1 MAPIPWTIND
11 LLSATGGELMSGA
24 GQGRF
29 ATIATDSRRSGENDV
44 FVAICG
50 QRFDAHDFAAD
61 VIGKGGR
68 CVIVDRNK
76 AGDLPLGNWREQ
88 GVNCIAVGDTISA
101 LGALA
106 AYNRK
111 RAGVPVIA
119 ITGSNGKTTTKE
131 MTAAICRRRFSTLA
145 TSGNLNN
152 EIGMP
157 LTLLQLEPTHEL
169 AVLELGMNH
178 PGEIGRL
185 SAICRP
191 DIGVITNVGPA
202 HLAGLG
208 DLETVAAAKGELL
221 EHIDPEG
228 ATVLNADDSN
238 VLALQAKAK
247 TRTVLFGTQNPA
259 QIRAGR
265 IRQED
270 GTIGFDLILPDS
282 TIAITLHVY
291 GGFMTYNALA
301 AASAA
306 HQLGIGPEEIKTGL
320 ESFSAVKGRMAIY
333 ETGQGAYLI
342 DDTYNANPGSMA
354 AAISTLAGLT
364 GKKRGI
370 LVAGDMLELGDA
382 AARHHEE
389 IGEIA
394 ASQGITRLYLT
405 GEFAARVAQGAR
417 AGGMAGNNIFV
428 GTRDDIVKD
437 LASRLESGDWVL
449 VKGSRSTGMEEIVAQ
464 LRTVETEADGV
475 TH

>member
-1 MAPIPWTIND
+1 M
-11 LLSATGGELMSGA
+11 LSATGGELMTGP
-24 GQGRF
+24 GEGRF
-29 ATIATDSRRSGENDV
+29 ASVATDSRESGGDDV
-44 FVAICG
+44 FVALRG
-50 QRFDAHDFAAD
+50 RRFDAHDFAAD
-61 VIGKGGR
+61 VVGRGGR
-68 CVIVDRNK
+68 CVVIDGEK
-76 AGDLPLGNWREQ
+76 AGDLPLRQWHEQ
-88 GVNCIAVGDTISA
+88 RVNCIAVADTISA

-111 RAGVPVIA
+111 RAGVAVIA

-131 MTAAICRRRFSTLA
+131 MAAAICRRRFSTLA
-145 TSGNLNN
+145 TPGNLNN
-152 EIGMP
+152 EIGLP
-157 LTLLQLEPTHEL
+157 LTLLQLEPTHEV
-169 AVLELGMNH
+169 AVLELGMNQ

-191 DIGVITNVGPA
+191 DIGVITNIGPA

-208 DLETVAAAKGELL
+208 DLKAVATAKSELL
-221 EHIDPEG
+221 ENIKSEG
-228 ATVLNADDSN
+228 STVLNADDPY
-238 VLALQAKAK
+238 VLALQAKAT

-265 IRQED
+265 IRQEN
-270 GTIGFDLILPDS
+270 GTIGFELILPDS
-282 TIAITLHVY
+282 SIAITLHVY

-306 HQLGIGPEEIKTGL
+306 HLLGIGPEKVKTGL

-333 ETGQGAYLI
+333 ETVRGAYLI

-394 ASQGITRLYLT
+394 ARQGITRLYLT
-405 GEFAARVAQGAR
+405 GEFASRVAQGAR

-437 LASRLESGDWVL
+437 LASRLEAGDWIL
-449 VKGSRSTGMEEIVAQ
+449 VKGSRSTGMEEIVAR
-464 LRTVETEADGV
+464 LRTGETPAEKV
-475 TH
+475 SH